1 MSNRLSDVMS
11 GILRP
16 GRALILGL
24 ALSGCAAEQEPAY
37 YLLAARADSGATTAP
52 QSTASGVIGLRELAM
67 PLYVRRT
74 QIASVGP
81 DGAVSLSD
89 DHRWAEET
97 PRSASRVVA
106 RSLSALTG
114 RPVVIEPWPVGV
126 DPAYRVDIEVDY
138 FAGRLGGELR
148 LEGQYRIVRADGSAG
163 TTNTFAL
170 TETSTGPGYDAL
182 VESHKRALGSL
193 EPGSLRARCRD
204 NSRADP

>member
-1 MSNRLSDVMS
+1 MPKNLNRVF
-11 GILRP
+11 RT
-16 GRALILGL
+16 GRALFLGL
-24 ALSGCAAEQEPAY
+24 LLSACAAEQEPAY
-37 YLLAARADSGATTAP
+37 YLLAARADAGTEAKP
-52 QSTASGVIGLRELAM
+52 QSTARGVIGLRELAM

-106 RSLSALTG
+106 RTLSALTG
-114 RPVVIEPWPVGV
+114 RPVVIEPWPTGV
-126 DPAYRVDIEVDY
+126 EPQYRVDVEVDY

-148 LEGQYRIVRADGSAG
+148 FEGQYRIVPSNGAAG
-163 TTNTFAL
+163 ITSTFAL

-182 VESHKRALGSL
+182 VESHKRALEALTRIIASNV
-193 EPGSLRARCRD
+193 PGR
-204 NSRADP
+204 